1 MGMLRCDDGISF
13 DTSGPLR
20 VERRSDGYYV
30 VGEGMMCPVDTYR
43 EGQEWIQQMNE
54 RNESKNR
61 TQLKK

>member
-1 MGMLRCDDGISF
+1 MGMLRFDDGVSF

-43 EGQEWIQQMNE
+43 EGQELSLIHI
-54 RNESKNR
+54 
-61 TQLKK
+61 